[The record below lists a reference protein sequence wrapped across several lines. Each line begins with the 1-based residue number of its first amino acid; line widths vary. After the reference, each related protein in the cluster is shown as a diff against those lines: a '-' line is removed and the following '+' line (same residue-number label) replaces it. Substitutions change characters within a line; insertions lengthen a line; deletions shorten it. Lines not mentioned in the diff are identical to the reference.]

1 MAKRRGVEQ
10 REVRRLEQRPWRD
23 PRVLVGVLLVLAS
36 TVLGSVAFASQDDT
50 VRYWSVRDG
59 VKESE
64 PVTRADLVATSARL
78 TGGAAHQALRVSE
91 DLPDRL
97 DRLVWEHDLP
107 AGTLLSAD
115 DVVRVGDSTVVEL
128 PLAVTVG
135 ALPRDLERGQ
145 VVDVWVGPGSGDG
158 GGTQGASRVLSSVPV
173 VSVSRAS
180 AGGDGATSTVVV
192 DTGTRDIAAAVLVG
206 IGTGHVTLV
215 RHA

>member
-1 MAKRRGVEQ
+1 MGV
-10 REVRRLEQRPWRD
+10 V
-23 PRVLVGVLLVLAS
+23 LVLAS

-50 VRYWSVRDG
+50 VRYWSVRGD
-59 VKESE
+59 VSQAE
-64 PVTRADLVATSARL
+64 PVTQGDLVATSARL
-78 TGGAAHQALRVSE
+78 TGGAADRALRVSE
-91 DLPDRL
+91 SLPDRL
-97 DRLVWEHDLP
+97 DRLVWDHDLSG
-107 AGTLLSAD
+107 GTLLSAD
-115 DVVRVGDSTVVEL
+115 DLVRARDSSVVEL

-135 ALPRDLERGQ
+135 SLPRDLERGQ

-158 GGTQGASRVLSSVPV
+158 GGTQEAARILSAVPV

-192 DTGTRDIAAAVLVG
+192 DTGTREIAASVLVG